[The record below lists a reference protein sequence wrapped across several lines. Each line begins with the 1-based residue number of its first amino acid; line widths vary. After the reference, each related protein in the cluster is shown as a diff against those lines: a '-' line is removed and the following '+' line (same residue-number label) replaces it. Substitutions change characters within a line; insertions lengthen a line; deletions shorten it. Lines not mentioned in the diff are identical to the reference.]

1 MVGDD
6 DMAQDFVSELKSGK
20 DVITGWCGIPNGLV
34 VEALLTAGYHT
45 VTLDMQHGFHDISS
59 ILTCVASAKMMD
71 QRLIVRIP
79 VGEWGTAS
87 RALDMGAAAVIAPM
101 INTVEDAQAFAAA
114 MKFPPIGARS
124 WGPGRA
130 MVVTGQPNPSA
141 YLSSANDETLAIAMI
156 ETREALDN
164 LDAILAVPGIDG
176 IFVGPSDVSVTFSD
190 GAEINQFGENTIGVI
205 EDIAARTI
213 AAGKIPCIFAILP
226 EQLKLSRSLGYRLC
240 ALSTDG
246 GAIARGA
253 AQLLSEAED

>member
-1 MVGDD
+1 MT
-6 DMAQDFVSELKSGK
+6 QDFVSELKSGK
-20 DVITGWCGIPNGLV
+20 DVITGWSGIPNALI
-34 VEALLTAGYHT
+34 VEALLDAGYGT

-59 ILTCVASAKMMD
+59 VLTSIASAKMLA

-101 INTVEDAQAFAAA
+101 INTVEDAKAFASA
-114 MKFPPIGARS
+114 MKFPPTGGRS

-130 MVVTGQPNPSA
+130 MLVNGQRDQSA
-141 YLSSANDETLAIAMI
+141 YLSGANDDTLAIAMI

-176 IFVGPSDVSVTFSD
+176 IFVGPSDMSVTFSD
-190 GAEINQFGENTIGVI
+190 GDEIKQFGERTIGVI
-205 EDIAARTI
+205 EDIARRTI

-226 EQLKLSRSLGYRLC
+226 EQLKLSRALGYRLF

-253 AQLLSEAED
+253 AQLLSEADA

>member
-1 MVGDD
+1 
-6 DMAQDFVSELKSGK
+6 MAQDFVSELKSGR
-20 DVITGWCGIPNGLV
+20 DVITGWCAIPNGLV
-34 VEALLTAGYHT
+34 VEALLDSGYDT
-45 VTLDMQHGFHDISS
+45 VTLDMQHGFHDVSS
-59 ILTCVASAKMMD
+59 VVTCIASAKMMK

-101 INTVEDAQAFAAA
+101 VNNVEDARAFADA
-114 MKFPPIGARS
+114 MKFPPTGARS

-130 MVVTGQPNPSA
+130 MLVTDQPDPAA

-176 IFVGPSDVSVTFSD
+176 IFVGPSDLSLTFSE
-190 GAEINQFGENTIGVI
+190 GEELKQFGERTIKVI
-205 EDIAARTI
+205 EDIATRTI
-213 AAGKIPCIFAILP
+213 GAGKIPCIFAILP
-226 EQLKLSRSLGYRLC
+226 EQLKLARSLGYRLF
-240 ALSTDG
+240 ALSTDT

-253 AQLLSEAED
+253 AQLLSEATDGHA

>member
-1 MVGDD
+1 
-6 DMAQDFVSELKSGK
+6 MAQDFVSELKSGRE
-20 DVITGWCGIPNGLV
+20 IIAGWCGIPNGLM
-34 VEALLTAGYHT
+34 VEALLNAGYQT

-59 ILTCVASAKMMD
+59 VLTCVASAKMLG

-87 RALDMGAAAVIAPM
+87 RTLDMGAAAVIAPM
-101 INTVEDAQAFAAA
+101 INNVDDAQAFAAA
-114 MKFPPIGARS
+114 MKYPPVGARS

-130 MVVTGQPNPSA
+130 MLVSGQKNQNT
-141 YLSSANDETLAIAMI
+141 YLSTANDDTLAIAMI

-176 IFVGPSDVSVTFSD
+176 IFVGPSDLSVTFSD
-190 GAEINQFGENTIGVI
+190 GEEINQFGDRSIGVI

-226 EQLKLSRSLGYRLC
+226 KHLKLARSFGYQLC
-240 ALSTDG
+240 ALNTDSG
-246 GAIARGA
+246 VIARGA
-253 AQLLSEAED
+253 AELLSEIND